1 MSIIFV
7 LLMILSINT
16 KMDEISIREEINF
29 QESSELS
36 DSSSY
41 FDCTNFSIII
51 NRHMSNRSGF
61 VIMSDSV
68 YNLIANNPE
77 IYKDGSLT
85 KYEDYHI
92 IISNQDYKKLLSL
105 FLNNEFSKIK
115 YEEAKWVLHII
126 INKYPNK
133 YLIKDIELNKDLQKV
148 IDIFNQVIKDEKE
161 RKIIID
167 IIRSKK
173 NW

>member
-51 NRHMSNRSGF
+51 NRHMSTDL
-61 VIMSDSV
+61 V
-68 YNLIANNPE
+68 
-77 IYKDGSLT
+77 
-85 KYEDYHI
+85 
-92 IISNQDYKKLLSL
+92 LLL
-105 FLNNEFSKIK
+105 
-115 YEEAKWVLHII
+115 
-126 INKYPNK
+126 
-133 YLIKDIELNKDLQKV
+133 
-148 IDIFNQVIKDEKE
+148 
-161 RKIIID
+161 
-167 IIRSKK
+167 
-173 NW
+173 